1 MPTFEL
7 PRHAHM
13 QIAFFLRQLTGFWFF
28 MLGRWKL
35 FDLPGGAR
43 TVADQFFVGKYGDS
57 FLPVWSLRAAGW
69 FDPYAEF
76 ICGILLIIGLGVRP
90 ATWMLMGLL
99 VMVTFGHMIDEP
111 ITYSMTKHIFPAAIG
126 LIGIAWL
133 AGPRDLLSLDT
144 AIRPIWRRFT
154 K

>member
-28 MLGRWKL
+28 MLGRSKL
-35 FDLPGGAR
+35 FQPGGAQAF
-43 TVADQFFVGKYGDS
+43 VDKFFVERYEDS
-57 FLPVWSLRAAGW
+57 FLPLWSLRMAGW
-69 FDPYAEF
+69 FDPFAEF
-76 ICGILLIIGLGVRP
+76 ICGILLILGLGVRP
-90 ATWMLMGLL
+90 ATWVLMGLL
-99 VMVTFGHMIDEP
+99 VMVMFGHQINEP
-111 ITYSMTKHIFPAAIG
+111 TYSIAEHVFPAAIG
-126 LIGIAWL
+126 LIGVAWL

-144 AIRPIWRRFT
+144 VFRPIWRRFT